1 MKGSS
6 EKLIKANELA
16 VSALVFLAA
25 DADRLGRFLALTGL
39 EPQTIR
45 LAAQEPGFLA
55 GVLDH
60 IAGDENLLLAFAGEN
75 GVRPEEVSRARN
87 LLTGPVEG

>member
-6 EKLIKANELA
+6 EELSKANELA
-16 VSALVFLAA
+16 VGALVFLAA
-25 DADRLGRFLALTGL
+25 DPDRLGRFLALSGI

-45 LAAQEPGFLA
+45 LAAKEPGFLA

-60 IAGDENLLLAFAGEN
+60 IAGDESLLLAFAEDN
-75 GVRPEEVSRARN
+75 AIRPEDVTRARF
-87 LLTGPVEG
+87 LLAGPVEG

>member
-39 EPQTIR
+39 EPETIR
-45 LAAQEPGFLA
+45 LAAQEAGFLA

-75 GVRPEEVSRARN
+75 GIRPEDVSRARN
-87 LLTGPVEG
+87 LLAGPVEG

>member
-6 EKLIKANELA
+6 EKLTKANELA

-25 DADRLGRFLALTGL
+25 DPDRLGRFLALTGI

-45 LAAQEPGFLA
+45 LAAREPGFLA

-60 IAGDENLLLAFAGEN
+60 IAGDEKLLLAFAGEN
-75 GVRPEEVSRARN
+75 GIRPEEVSRARS
-87 LLTGPVEG
+87 LLAGPGEG